1 MRFLII
7 FIFLISNSFANEAK
21 DINNLVINKKLIK
34 YDNITFINHMNK
46 QVNLK
51 DYNGKL
57 VMLNFWAT
65 WCAPCKE
72 EMPSLD
78 LLQNNESLN
87 NLKIFP
93 INVGQEKI
101 EKTLNFFEDLEIK
114 NLNLYFDMPITLA
127 KKFRLRGIPT
137 TIIFNKNGEEF
148 ARIIGSTDFGDE
160 KFIDWLSSYN

>member
-7 FIFLISNSFANEAK
+7 FIFLISNSFANKAK

-34 YDNITFINHMNK
+34 YDNITFINHKHK

-78 LLQNNESLN
+78 LLQKQENLDK
-87 NLKIFP
+87 LKIFP
-93 INVGQEKI
+93 IN
-101 EKTLNFFEDLEIK
+101 
-114 NLNLYFDMPITLA
+114 
-127 KKFRLRGIPT
+127 
-137 TIIFNKNGEEF
+137 
-148 ARIIGSTDFGDE
+148 
-160 KFIDWLSSYN
+160 